1 MLGSSSRRIRKAS
14 GIHVNSCPVRNP
26 MVKHGLLGFATR
38 RAASPAASTR
48 DSTRR
53 AWSRKVRP
61 GGVNSIPRARRVSS
75 CAPTSSSRSRICRLS
90 DGCDVCS
97 FRPAATVIL
106 PASAIAT
113 KYRRCRSSI
122 PAPMLAKYRCQLNK
136 VCCQRGTATSNE
148 AVNLSNKRE
157 RDSRSKRK
165 TMTKKLDGKIAL
177 VTGGVRGVGVPL
189 AENLGGEGA
198 NVATTSNKHKDA
210 DARVVKEA
218 ERTGEKAGP

>member
-38 RAASPAASTR
+38 RAASPAASTC

-61 GGVNSIPRARRVSS
+61 AGVNSIPRARRVSS

-97 FRPAATVIL
+97 FARRPPSYFRLPQSQQNIEDGAAPFQL
-106 PASAIAT
+106 PCSQSIGASLT
-113 KYRRCRSSI
+113 KYVANGALPHPTRQSI
-122 PAPMLAKYRCQLNK
+122 SATRESEI
-136 VCCQRGTATSNE
+136 RGA
-148 AVNLSNKRE
+148 
-157 RDSRSKRK
+157 
-165 TMTKKLDGKIAL
+165 
-177 VTGGVRGVGVPL
+177 
-189 AENLGGEGA
+189 
-198 NVATTSNKHKDA
+198 
-210 DARVVKEA
+210 
-218 ERTGEKAGP
+218 GEKQ

>member
-38 RAASPAASTR
+38 RAASPAASTC

-61 GGVNSIPRARRVSS
+61 AGVNSIPRARRVSS

-122 PAPMLAKYRCQLNK
+122 CLPCPPGIGASLTKYVANGALPHPTRRSISATRESEI
-136 VCCQRGTATSNE
+136 RGA
-148 AVNLSNKRE
+148 
-157 RDSRSKRK
+157 
-165 TMTKKLDGKIAL
+165 
-177 VTGGVRGVGVPL
+177 
-189 AENLGGEGA
+189 
-198 NVATTSNKHKDA
+198 
-210 DARVVKEA
+210 
-218 ERTGEKAGP
+218 GEKQ